1 MYFNTVLTII
11 FITRQGILCDVRL
24 VAGETEIP
32 AHRAILAACSPYF
45 RAMFSQFDESRRD
58 RIILQVIFKSNTQF

>member
-1 MYFNTVLTII
+1 M
-11 FITRQGILCDVRL
+11 
-24 VAGETEIP
+24 AGETEIP

-58 RIILQVIFKSNTQF
+58 RITLQVFSKSNTLF